1 MITLLTRDS
10 KHKIRVVE
18 IDYEWSDEKRGY
30 VIRRKTYQYGGK
42 VTIQPEIW
50 IYRGKMKRTVS
61 EQVKLEF
68 NSHIKKYTDKGYKRL
83 PDNVDIND
91 AQAVESFIN
100 KVMPDGIT
108 DSNGFKKHMLAKQ
121 ADKVAT
127 SVFDKLDYWYGSRKI
142 DGLRMSLYYKDGEI
156 KTASRGGG
164 EYKYSTEHITKH
176 PKLLKWFEEHPDIIL
191 DGELY
196 KHGKSL
202 QQISGAARLEKNA
215 YDCDWLEYYIY
226 DIMDSE
232 KTFEERLE
240 VLDQIKEDLHL
251 GFNPEREWKEDELQL
266 QMVPHEK
273 VSGWLAIDNLHNR
286 YVKEGWEGLVIRNPK
301 RPYKFGGRTNDMIK
315 VKAYVDATYRVVSYE
330 LGLRGSED
338 MVFICEM
345 NDGRTFK
352 AMPIG
357 DRITK
362 EEYVRNFESKYKNH
376 LGDCKYFTLSDDGIP
391 TQPKFKAFR
400 FDLE

>member
-1 MITLLTRDS
+1 MILLTRDS
-10 KHKIRVVE
+10 KHKIRVVD
-18 IDYEWSDEKRGY
+18 INYEWSDEQRGY

-50 IYRGKMKRTVS
+50 IYKGKVKRTVS
-61 EQVKLEF
+61 EQAYLEF
-68 NSHIKKYTDKGYKRL
+68 NSHVKKYTDKGYKQL

-91 AQAVESFIN
+91 SQAVESFIN
-100 KVMPDGIT
+100 EVMPDGVT

-121 ADKVAT
+121 HDKVAT
-127 SVFDKLDYWYGSRKI
+127 SVYDKLDYWYGSRKI
-142 DGLRMSLYYKDGEI
+142 DGVRLSLYYKDGEI

-176 PKLLKWFEEHPDIIL
+176 PELVRWFKEHPDIVL

-232 KTFEERLE
+232 KIFEERLE

-251 GFNPEREWKEDELQL
+251 GFDPEREWKEGELQL

-273 VSGWLAIDNLHNR
+273 VSGWLSIENLHNR

-315 VKAYVDATYRVVSYE
+315 VKMYQDAEFEITGISE
-330 LGLRGSED
+330 GLRDED
-338 MVFICEM
+338 MCFTLITK
-345 NDGRTFK
+345 DGIEFK
-352 AMPIG
+352 AKPMGSREVKQQYREDLGQLIG
-357 DRITK
+357 KMATVK
-362 EEYVRNFESKYKNH
+362 FFY
-376 LGDCKYFTLSDDGIP
+376 LSDEGTP
-391 TQPKFKAFR
+391 LQPVLKCIR
-400 FDLE
+400 DYE